1 MVLLIALLLD
11 SEFKREALLIIHELL
26 QEPSSGKSN
35 LMASVVAP
43 LVFGAL
49 DSGDTK
55 CLDLALKIICKI
67 SSDND
72 IKFYLVSSGIIS
84 KLSPL
89 LNEGRMTECSLKILR
104 NLSEVKEATEF
115 IRTEKYLGCISDHL
129 DTGSH
134 SEREHAAV
142 ILLAVC
148 TDIAEVCSL
157 AMKEGVIQALV
168 DLSVNGT
175 EVARDCSIQLLQ
187 LLRDFRQCDQISSSC
202 SREVA
207 AGHVA
212 ENPQNDSICKQPISK
227 SARYISRKLNIFSK
241 PRSLTLA

>member
-11 SEFKREALLIIHELL
+11 FEFKREALLIINELL
-26 QEPSSGKSN
+26 QERSCRKSN
-35 LMASVVAP
+35 LMASVVAS

-67 SSDND
+67 SSDSD

-89 LNEGRMTECSLKILR
+89 LSEGRMTECSLNILR

-115 IRTEKYLGCISDHL
+115 IISENFLGCISDHL

-134 SEREHAAV
+134 SEREHAVV

-148 TDIAEVCSL
+148 SGSAEVCSL
-157 AMKEGVIQALV
+157 TMKEGVIPALV

-175 EVARDCSIQLLQ
+175 EVARDCSVQLLQ
-187 LLRDFRQCDQISSSC
+187 LLRDFRRCDHISSSC
-202 SREVA
+202 SQEVA
-207 AGHVA
+207 AGHIA